1 MEIRNLYYKNIIQD
15 INYTFTHAKIYGVLS
30 SSSKKVTTFLELIR
44 GIIEP
49 TSGHM
54 NTNGG
59 KIYMLFSNSDD
70 QIFNKTV
77 KEEILYGLNEN
88 EVALDEICEKL
99 GWDESYLNFPIINLS
114 SSEKKIVAF
123 ATMLANNPDIVLI
136 DNFISGLDNK
146 NQKMIIN
153 ILKRLQFDYHK
164 QLIITDQNINL
175 LFELIDIIII
185 LDDEIL
191 ISGPKYDIFKRTEIL
206 ESIGIEIPDYIKFSH
221 LVLTKKNIDLGY
233 RDRITDII
241 KDVYDNV

>member
-1 MEIRNLYYKNIIQD
+1 MEIKNLYYKNKIQN
-15 INYTFTHAKIYGVLS
+15 INYTFTHTKIYGILS
-30 SSSKKVTTFLELIR
+30 TSSKRITTFFELICGLQKPTQGSVNTR
-44 GIIEP
+44 GQ
-49 TSGHM
+49 
-54 NTNGG
+54 
-59 KIYMLFSNSDD
+59 KIYMLFSNSNN

-77 KEEILYGLNEN
+77 KEEILYGLAEN

-99 GWDESYLNFPIINLS
+99 DINEEFLNRDIIYLS
-114 SSEKKIVAF
+114 DSEKKIVAF
-123 ATMLANNPDIVLI
+123 ATMLANNPDIILI
-136 DNFISGLDNK
+136 DNFISGLDSK
-146 NQKMIIN
+146 NQKMIVN

-164 QLIITDQNINL
+164 QLIIADQNVNL

-191 ISGPKYDIFKRTEIL
+191 LSGPKYDIFRKTEIL
-206 ESIGIEIPDYIKFSH
+206 ESIGIEIPDYIKFSN

>member
-1 MEIRNLYYKNIIQD
+1 MEIKNLYYKNTIQN
-15 INYTFTHAKIYGVLS
+15 INYTFTHTKIYGILS
-30 SSSKKVTTFLELIR
+30 TSSKRITTFFELICGLQKPTQGSVNTR
-44 GIIEP
+44 GQ
-49 TSGHM
+49 
-54 NTNGG
+54 
-59 KIYMLFSNSDD
+59 KRYMLFSNSNN

-77 KEEILYGLNEN
+77 KEEILYGLAEN

-99 GWDESYLNFPIINLS
+99 NINEEFLNRDIIYLS
-114 SSEKKIVAF
+114 DSEKKIVAF
-123 ATMLANNPDIVLI
+123 ATMLANNPDIILI
-136 DNFISGLDNK
+136 DNFISGLDSK

-164 QLIITDQNINL
+164 QLIIADQNVNL

-191 ISGPKYDIFKRTEIL
+191 LSGPKYDIFRKTEIL
-206 ESIGIEIPDYIKFSH
+206 ESIGIEIPDYIKFSN

>member
-1 MEIRNLYYKNIIQD
+1 MEIKNLYYKNTIQN
-15 INYTFTHAKIYGVLS
+15 INYTFTHTKIYGILS
-30 SSSKKVTTFLELIR
+30 TSSKRITTFFELICGLQKPTQGSVNTR
-44 GIIEP
+44 GQ
-49 TSGHM
+49 
-54 NTNGG
+54 
-59 KIYMLFSNSDD
+59 KIYMLFSNSNN

-77 KEEILYGLNEN
+77 KEEILYGLAEN

-99 GWDESYLNFPIINLS
+99 NINEEFLNRDIIYLS
-114 SSEKKIVAF
+114 DSEKKIVAF
-123 ATMLANNPDIVLI
+123 ATMLANNPDIILI
-136 DNFISGLDNK
+136 DNFISGLDSK

-164 QLIITDQNINL
+164 QLIIADQNVNL

-191 ISGPKYDIFKRTEIL
+191 LSGPKYDIFRKTEIL
-206 ESIGIEIPDYIKFSH
+206 ESIGIEIPDYIKFSN

>member
-1 MEIRNLYYKNIIQD
+1 MEIKNLYYKNTIQN
-15 INYTFTHAKIYGVLS
+15 INYTFTHTKIYGILS
-30 SSSKKVTTFLELIR
+30 TSSKRITTFFELICGLQKPTQGSVNTR
-44 GIIEP
+44 GQ
-49 TSGHM
+49 
-54 NTNGG
+54 
-59 KIYMLFSNSDD
+59 KIYMLFSNSNN

-77 KEEILYGLNEN
+77 KEEILYGLAEN

-99 GWDESYLNFPIINLS
+99 NINEEFLNRDIIYLS
-114 SSEKKIVAF
+114 DSEKKIVAF
-123 ATMLANNPDIVLI
+123 ATMLANNPDIILI
-136 DNFISGLDNK
+136 DNFISGLDSK

-164 QLIITDQNINL
+164 QLIIADQNVNL

-185 LDDEIL
+185 LADEIL
-191 ISGPKYDIFKRTEIL
+191 LSGPKYDIFRKTEIL
-206 ESIGIEIPDYIKFSH
+206 ESIGIEIPDYIKFSN